1 MSQPR
6 KNLKLENFIS
16 DTCQTALDGLSVNI
30 FSLATIRR
38 DIAALVANGVTGD
51 DLTTQARA
59 IVQGY
64 HDRDNT

>member
-6 KNLKLENFIS
+6 KNRKIENFIS
-16 DTCQTALDGLSVNI
+16 DTCQSALSGLSVNI
-30 FSLATIRR
+30 FSLTPIRR
-38 DIAALVANGVTGD
+38 DITILVANGVTGD

-64 HDRDNT
+64 HDSDNA